1 MADDEKRIDL
11 VQRAA
16 ERWGS
21 GPRQSLVEKAAARLA
36 EQQAPAK
43 VKPAGEPA
51 QTPHHAEPAPAT
63 EQDPARTPADRAKEA
78 RGARTSPRTAQRR
91 ANIDLVKLRL
101 QDYVTPDPSGTPT
114 RLAEEYRIIKR
125 GLLNRAFGKGVNR
138 IENGHLIMVTSTRP
152 DEGKTFTSINLAMSI
167 ASERDLNVLLI
178 DGDVRKR
185 DLLRRLGI
193 EAEKGLIDLL
203 EYPDLDFSEVV
214 IRTNIPNLSLLG
226 AGTYS
231 PHATELLSSARMGEF
246 ITDIASRYPD
256 RVIIFDAPPV
266 LASSEPSVLA
276 MYMGQIVMVVEADKT
291 GRRAL
296 EEALSLIS
304 TCQNISFVL
313 NKISFKAESD
323 RFGAYYYGYSER

>member
-1 MADDEKRIDL
+1 MEIKELLSQKLKDKFPDTEFEFSEFR
-11 VQRAA
+11 
-16 ERWGS
+16 
-21 GPRQSLVEKAAARLA
+21 
-36 EQQAPAK
+36 
-43 VKPAGEPA
+43 GELTIRFP
-51 QTPHHAEPAPAT
+51 
-63 EQDPARTPADRAKEA
+63 KE
-78 RGARTSPRTAQRR
+78 
-91 ANIDLVKLRL
+91 I
-101 QDYVTPDPSGTPT
+101 
-114 RLAEEYRIIKR
+114 
-125 GLLNRAFGKGVNR
+125 
-138 IENGHLIMVTSTRP
+138 
-152 DEGKTFTSINLAMSI
+152 
-167 ASERDLNVLLI
+167 VLELCKFLKE
-178 DGDVRKR
+178 D
-185 DLLRRLGI
+185 
-193 EAEKGLIDLL
+193 
-203 EYPDLDFSEVV
+203 PDLEFSEVV

-246 ITDIASRYPD
+246 ITDIANRYPD

-304 TCQNISFVL
+304 TCQSISFVL